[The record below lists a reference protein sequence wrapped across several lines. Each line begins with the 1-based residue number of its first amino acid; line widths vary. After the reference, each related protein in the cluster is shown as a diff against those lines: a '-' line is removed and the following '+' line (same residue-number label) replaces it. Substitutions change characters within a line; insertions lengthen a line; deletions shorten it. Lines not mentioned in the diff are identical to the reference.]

1 MGARNAVIFAGLLM
15 DGFYIDGNEFLSRGK
30 VRGASTCA
38 RNVKDPIR
46 RIVKKESKQRR
57 ETLFRLKKMRCK
69 TAYKLTHGQKSG
81 SGFNTLI
88 LITTKNLPLQ

>member
-46 RIVKKESKQRR
+46 RVVKKESKDAKHF
-57 ETLFRLKKMRCK
+57 L
-69 TAYKLTHGQKSG
+69 G
-81 SGFNTLI
+81 
-88 LITTKNLPLQ
+88 